1 MACSYPCWHLAPGMG
16 VNPPVHFHSMH
27 RYQFAPSLLAAD
39 FADLASQLTAIE
51 NEADLLHLDVMDG
64 HFVPNISFGMP
75 VIASIRSH
83 SKLIFDCHLM
93 TTNPDAYLPELAE
106 AGVDLVTMHIEAV
119 PDPTDAAKAAV
130 SHGLKFGLV
139 LSPQTPFEAV
149 APFMEIAE
157 LLLIM
162 SVQPG
167 FGGQEFMPEV
177 LSKIEA
183 ARNWIE
189 SHDLLTDI
197 EVDGGIG
204 AESIAAARDAGA
216 NIFVAGTAVFGASDP
231 AEAIRELRRIVEEG
245 V

>member
-1 MACSYPCWHLAPGMG
+1 MMP
-16 VNPPVHFHSMH
+16 

-39 FADLASQLTAIE
+39 FAQLASQIAAVE
-51 NEADLLHLDVMDG
+51 SGSDLLHLDVMDG
-64 HFVPNISFGMP
+64 HFVPNISFGIP

-83 SKLIFDCHLM
+83 SQLVFDCHLM

-106 AGVDLVTMHIEAV
+106 AGVDLVTMHIEAL
-119 PDPTDAAKAAV
+119 PDPTDAAKQAA
-130 SHGLKFGLV
+130 GLGLRFGLV
-139 LSPQTPFEAV
+139 LSPPTPFQAV
-149 APFMEIAE
+149 APFLEFTD

-167 FGGQEFMPEV
+167 FGGQRFIPEV
-177 LSKIEA
+177 LGKVEE

-189 SHDLLTDI
+189 SNDLPTDI

-204 AESIAAARDAGA
+204 IENIAAARNAGA
-216 NIFVAGTAVFGASDP
+216 NVFVAGTAVFGAPDP
-231 AEAIRELRRIVEEG
+231 AAALAELRRIVEEG